1 MKIPEAAS
9 VYLPRPST
17 ERLKMPPH
25 MIDVQRPQAAMKNTF
40 IGTALPLMV
49 TATLSGRK
57 MAMSSRMMAT
67 VDTQVI
73 CVFVLTLPEISVEEK
88 RPMSIMNQ

>member
-1 MKIPEAAS
+1 
-9 VYLPRPST
+9 
-17 ERLKMPPH
+17 
-25 MIDVQRPQAAMKNTF
+25 
-40 IGTALPLMV
+40 MV
-49 TATLSGRK
+49 TATLSGKK
-57 MAMSSRMMAT
+57 MAMSNRMMAT